1 MLSTKSVVIFMDRRV
16 GLKSSK
22 GNGTILTADF
32 KYARI
37 GGIMKEGKK
46 SLSEFVVDALI
57 SGQSLRLADITE
69 KVRELSGRNVK
80 IQDISSVLS
89 KLSNNDKCE
98 LGYLIKKEKAEK
110 GYVYRLVKEAC
121 SLEPEQLYDLTRKT
135 GKNRFTLDEAIK
147 KKPGLRKYVKA
158 PKTKTASKK
167 TEPKKADEA
176 APAKQSV
183 SDQGVNIAL
192 AELERMLRGQGGLNV
207 NVNLNVRFNFS
218 DN

>member
-1 MLSTKSVVIFMDRRV
+1 M
-16 GLKSSK
+16 
-22 GNGTILTADF
+22 N
-32 KYARI
+32 
-37 GGIMKEGKK
+37 EGKK

-57 SGQSLRLADITE
+57 SGQSLRLADITA

-80 IQDISSVLS
+80 IQDISSILS
-89 KLSNNDKCE
+89 KLSNSNKCE

-121 SLEPEQLYDLTRKT
+121 NLEPEELYDLTRKT
-135 GKNRFTLDEAIK
+135 GKNRFALDEAIK
-147 KKPGLRKYVKA
+147 KQPGLKKYVKA
-158 PKTKTASKK
+158 PQTKTASKK
-167 TEPKKADEA
+167 TETTNAAET

-183 SDQGVNIAL
+183 SDQGINLAL
-192 AELERMLRGQGGLNV
+192 KKLERMLRAQGGLNV